1 MSHPEH
7 TVKSR
12 VAAISILASAV
23 MAAAKFVVG
32 IAIGSLALISEALH
46 SSVDLVATV
55 ITWLVVRVSGKP
67 ADKEHHY
74 GHGKLESLSALGV
87 IAMLYVLAGGIL
99 VESWSRLREGA
110 IPPTLSAIPFI
121 VLLIDIGVNFWRA
134 RALHRTARDTKS
146 QALAADALHFASDV
160 LGSLAVIAGLALS
173 GLGYAWGD
181 AAAAIGV
188 AVVISLLGL
197 RLARS
202 TVETLLDRAPE
213 GVSEKAAAAI
223 KAVPGVVG
231 VERLRVR
238 MVGPTHFIDAI
249 VQVPRTFPI
258 DRVDEIKR
266 KAQAAVTR
274 ALDDADL
281 TFTAVPVARDN
292 ESVRERIMVIARNS
306 GLAVHHVTVHDLGG
320 KLTVSIDLEVDG
332 GMELTAA
339 HDIAQDLER
348 NIRDEFG
355 EDVEVDTHIEP
366 LEPELPHGVDAAPDR
381 VETIRTALTRFAA
394 DSAIHDIHSVRVR
407 DTDAGEIVNFHCH
420 AAPSMSVIEVHENVD
435 EIERALR
442 RAFPAVKR
450 VISHAEPPDAQSNP
464 ANAGRVLVSDSPR
477 RCVARVIRRW
487 TRFIFINESLTL
499 DRPRKLDSNRCD
511 SEVAGGSA
519 ELGAEDFAISFPW
532 GLKAWRAHTR
542 RARASNPIRSR
553 DWRSRSRNR
562 PIIGS

>member
-7 TVKSR
+7 NVKSR
-12 VAAISILASAV
+12 VAAISIFASAV

-32 IAIGSLALISEALH
+32 VAIGSLALISEALH

-55 ITWLVVRVSGKP
+55 VTWLVVQVSGKP
-67 ADKEHHY
+67 ADDQHHY
-74 GHGKLESLSALGV
+74 GHGKIESLSALGV

-110 IPPTLSAIPFI
+110 APPTLSAIPFI
-121 VLLIDIGVNFWRA
+121 VLLVDIAVNLWRA

-160 LGSLAVIAGLALS
+160 LGSLAVIIGLALS

-213 GVSEKAAAAI
+213 GVSDKAAAAI
-223 KAVPGVVG
+223 KSVPGVVD

-249 VQVPRTFPI
+249 VQVPRTYPI

-266 KAQAAVTR
+266 KAQKAVTK

-332 GMELTAA
+332 EMELTAA
-339 HDIAQDLER
+339 HDIAQELER
-348 NIRDEFG
+348 NIRDQFG

-381 VETIRTALTRFAA
+381 VETIRTALARFAA
-394 DSAIHDIHSVRVR
+394 DSAIRDIHSVRVR
-407 DTDAGEIVNFHCH
+407 NTDAGEIVNFHCH

-450 VISHAEPPDAQSNP
+450 VISHAEPPDAQ
-464 ANAGRVLVSDSPR
+464 
-477 RCVARVIRRW
+477 
-487 TRFIFINESLTL
+487 
-499 DRPRKLDSNRCD
+499 
-511 SEVAGGSA
+511 
-519 ELGAEDFAISFPW
+519 
-532 GLKAWRAHTR
+532 
-542 RARASNPIRSR
+542 
-553 DWRSRSRNR
+553 
-562 PIIGS
+562 

>member
-1 MSHPEH
+1 MAPAVH
-7 TVKSR
+7 TTKSR
-12 VAAISILASAV
+12 VAAISIFASAG

-55 ITWLVVRVSGKP
+55 VTWMVVRVSGKP
-67 ADKEHHY
+67 ADDEHHY
-74 GHGKLESLSALGV
+74 GHGKFESLSALGV

-110 IPPTLSAIPFI
+110 APPTLSAIPFI
-121 VLLIDIGVNFWRA
+121 VLLVDIAVNFWRA
-134 RALHRTARDTKS
+134 RALHRTARATRS

-160 LGSLAVIAGLALS
+160 LGSLAVIIGLALS

-223 KAVPGVVG
+223 RAVPGVVG

-266 KAQAAVTR
+266 KAQAAVIR

-281 TFTAVPVARDN
+281 TFTAVA
-292 ESVRERIMVIARNS
+292 
-306 GLAVHHVTVHDLGG
+306 
-320 KLTVSIDLEVDG
+320 
-332 GMELTAA
+332 
-339 HDIAQDLER
+339 
-348 NIRDEFG
+348 
-355 EDVEVDTHIEP
+355 
-366 LEPELPHGVDAAPDR
+366 
-381 VETIRTALTRFAA
+381 
-394 DSAIHDIHSVRVR
+394 
-407 DTDAGEIVNFHCH
+407 
-420 AAPSMSVIEVHENVD
+420 
-435 EIERALR
+435 
-442 RAFPAVKR
+442 
-450 VISHAEPPDAQSNP
+450 
-464 ANAGRVLVSDSPR
+464 
-477 RCVARVIRRW
+477 
-487 TRFIFINESLTL
+487 
-499 DRPRKLDSNRCD
+499 
-511 SEVAGGSA
+511 
-519 ELGAEDFAISFPW
+519 
-532 GLKAWRAHTR
+532 
-542 RARASNPIRSR
+542 
-553 DWRSRSRNR
+553 
-562 PIIGS
+562 